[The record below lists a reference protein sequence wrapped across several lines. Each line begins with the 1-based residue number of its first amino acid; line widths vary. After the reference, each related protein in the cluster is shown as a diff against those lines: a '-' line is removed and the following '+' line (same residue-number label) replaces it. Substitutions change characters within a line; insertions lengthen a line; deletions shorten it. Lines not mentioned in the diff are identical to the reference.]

1 MSDFVFTQ
9 EDKALLARLQDFIPA
24 KIFDMHAHIH
34 NVEHIEDNPHSLT
47 VRHGTATAQCF
58 LDEQK
63 ELYGDRKVRGM
74 LIPFPTMNFKTPG
87 IPEKVNQ
94 WFLRQLETVPTCVGE
109 VFVKPG
115 DTREYIESL
124 LVSDRIK
131 GFKCYHITAD
141 TDGPTFKADI
151 GEYLPEVAWEIAN
164 ERGFVITLH
173 MVKDLSLADP
183 QNLAY
188 IKEKTAQYPNA
199 KLILAHCARG
209 FASWTTIE
217 TVRQLK
223 GIPNIYYD
231 MAAICEPATMYEVI
245 RQAGHDKVM
254 WGSDYC
260 IDRVRGRASSCGI
273 SFAWFYDYD
282 IPKDVMQLPMNLVCL
297 ESLFAFYQASLMLD
311 LGKDQ
316 IQDIFYNNA
325 VRLLGLED

>member
-34 NVEHIEDNPHSLT
+34 NVEHIEDNPPSLT
-47 VRHGTATAQCF
+47 VRHGTATALDF
-58 LDEQK
+58 LREQK
-63 ELYGDRKVRGM
+63 ELYGERTVRGM

-87 IPEKVNQ
+87 IPDKVNQ
-94 WFLRQLETVPTCVGE
+94 WFIGQLETAPNCVGE
-109 VFVKPG
+109 VYVKPG
-115 DTREYIESL
+115 DTREHIESL
-124 LVSDRIK
+124 LVSDQIK

-141 TDGPTFKADI
+141 TDGPTFKANID
-151 GEYLPEVAWEIAN
+151 EYLPEVAWEIAN

-183 QNLAY
+183 ENLAY
-188 IKEKTAQYPNA
+188 IQEKTAKYPNA
-199 KLILAHCARG
+199 TLILAHCARG

-217 TVRQLK
+217 TVRKLK

-260 IDRVRGRASSCGI
+260 IDRVRGRAFSCGET
-273 SFAWFYDYD
+273 FTWVYDYD
-282 IPKDVMQLPMNLVCL
+282 LPEEGIHMPMSLVCL

-311 LGKDQ
+311 LTKAQ
-316 IQDIFYNNA
+316 IEDIFYNNA